1 MQIIEE
7 SIKGRRE
14 TNQDY
19 TNTVYNQNNLLM
31 AVLCDGMGG
40 HQAGDKASKL
50 AVEAISEKWEKT
62 DVSRKPDIIEWT
74 KNSINEVNQLVY
86 DKGLENSK
94 WFGMGSTIVVC
105 IVMEEDIII
114 ANVGDSR
121 AYQYINDEVTI
132 ITDDHSF
139 AHELYLKGEITKEES
154 ETHRQKNVL
163 TRSLGL
169 PNDLNIDVFEIDNKN
184 LKLLLLCSDGLSD
197 TLSTDEM
204 NRIINEYDNTSVI
217 SSKLIEQAYQ
227 NGSTDNITIIMI
239 DFSEE
244 R

>member
-139 AHELYLKGEITKEES
+139 AHELYLKGEITKKES